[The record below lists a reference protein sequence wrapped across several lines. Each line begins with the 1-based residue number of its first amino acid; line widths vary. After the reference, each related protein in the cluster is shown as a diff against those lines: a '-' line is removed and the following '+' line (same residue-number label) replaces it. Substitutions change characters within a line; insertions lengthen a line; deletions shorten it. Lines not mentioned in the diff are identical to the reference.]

1 MATAAQITANQA
13 NAQHSTGPRTPEGKA
28 RSARNHTGHGLSSR
42 EFVILPHQEAEF
54 EEFMTGL
61 HADIRPHGYLEHD
74 VFTQFA
80 HAAWNLRRCRQAE
93 RELQD
98 SSAACLD
105 PILDAKLDQRLRL
118 IDLYARRSERAY
130 HRLLKELK
138 ALQAN
143 RQYTAELD
151 RATYDRTFGAQPAPL
166 APNLALDRFRARV
179 GALAAQRDFRRRV
192 AELTNGCSVTSAEAA
207 LQAMAATAPK
217 APASHAA
224 AAGQSNPIPAPAAA
238 STAR

>member
-1 MATAAQITANQA
+1 MATAAQFTANRA

-61 HADIRPHGYLEHD
+61 HHDVQPHGFLEHD
-74 VFTQFA
+74 LFTQFA

-98 SSAACLD
+98 AHTPGLD
-105 PILDAKLDQRLRL
+105 PILDAQAADRLRL
-118 IDLYARRSERAY
+118 IDLYARRSERTY

-138 ALQAN
+138 ALQTN
-143 RQYTAELD
+143 RRYVNEVEGILELPSSG
-151 RATYDRTFGAQPAPL
+151 YLPAPL
-166 APNLALDRFRARV
+166 AQNLALENTRMRAFKSAARGHENRLFTQV
-179 GALAAQRDFRRRV
+179 RSEFVEELAR
-192 AELTNGCSVTSAEAA
+192 TNWNETPRGVE
-207 LQAMAATAPK
+207 
-217 APASHAA
+217 
-224 AAGQSNPIPAPAAA
+224 QSNPIPPGAPAAA
-238 STAR
+238 AR